1 MNFYASK
8 RLLTLAVFM
17 CTAMPSFAFE
27 QAPIDTTTCKKPGYP
42 PQALAAEQE
51 GVSVIGFFVGPDGK
65 VMRSVVLNS
74 SGSADLDS
82 ATARALSKCTFRLAR
97 DGGEAAERWVR
108 MTYTWSFEDDPEGR
122 GAMRKAALAARKG
135 DLDALYQFSLL
146 LMASAKTDADREKA
160 TTVLHSAAEQGHAHA
175 QYHLGWRY
183 EKGIEV
189 EANLEEALR
198 WYQKSAAQGDPLA
211 MQRLALGRL
220 TD

>member
-8 RLLTLAVFM
+8 RLLVLAVFM
-17 CTAMPSFAFE
+17 GAAMPSIAFE
-27 QAPIDTTTCKKPGYP
+27 QAPLDTKTCKKPEYP
-42 PQALAAEQE
+42 PNALHAEQE
-51 GVSVIGFFVGPDGK
+51 GISLIGFFVRADGK

-82 ATARALSKCTFRLAR
+82 ATAKALSKCTFLPAR
-97 DGGEAAERWVR
+97 NGGEVGDRWVR
-108 MTYTWSFEDDPEGR
+108 MTYSWRFEDDPDGR

-146 LMASAKTDADREKA
+146 LISSANTDADREKA

-175 QYHLGWRY
+175 QYHVGWRY
-183 EKGIEV
+183 EKGVEV

-198 WYQKSAAQGDPLA
+198 WYQQSAAQGDPLA
-211 MQRLALGRL
+211 TQRLALGRL